1 MQDFFSPPSR
11 IFHIEPFPSIKFLEV
26 ENWVSFKFIILI
38 NSSFFK
44 ESLNLQMLAMCGRV
58 GYFCPLAV
66 TLYTT
71 LPVEMRISNDLFG
84 RH

>member
-1 MQDFFSPPSR
+1 MLRTGLVLSSL
-11 IFHIEPFPSIKFLEV
+11 FLV
-26 ENWVSFKFIILI
+26 